1 MATRKIVIDGRVFAT
16 EASERGMGRYVEHLI
31 RAFTHSGFEVV
42 VLVAS
47 ARDLSPERLPSGARA
62 ELLWAGDD
70 ARAFTGSLNQF
81 LVAENAAAY
90 VDATPFLPP
99 ARYDVFACPVI
110 AVLFDLIP
118 MRFPVDYFGA
128 AYSTMQPYVNGIA
141 RVKKAD
147 AVVAISHVA
156 KRHALTY
163 LGVPSAQVLVLEPA
177 VRAEYLEALAN
188 SPTSPARHAP
198 LTCIQG
204 AHRSKNFPRA
214 IPFLERV
221 SRQCGCDVEVIV
233 PTHSQRAAAEGAR
246 ADPGAR
252 IRISGAVS
260 EAEKV
265 RLQAASLAV
274 LHLSLEEGYGIPL
287 VEALLLHKAV
297 ICLDTEINRE
307 LLDMRSGGD
316 APPGALLLDDLALD
330 QPGTL
335 DRVERFLNGVARD
348 QRFTGD
354 RAALLRRL
362 VDLQR
367 SAPRVATDALDVA
380 CRRFVEW
387 HTQLGMSV
395 TAPSELGRCGVSDY
409 SHALLRDPGEN
420 RYAFLLGSAPQ
431 ELELIGHVRLLP
443 IEVLPLVRARTKGV
457 LFHLAVSDALLRG
470 FDAVADQSTN
480 RDALVIHD
488 AGSYLPGI
496 LMHVAA
502 SGNYRPLFDRYLRD
516 EPSDVRMLSV
526 SWLTASP
533 SHPGLSEQIFLELD
547 RNFRSSWLR
556 SFRGRMLSH
565 HPVFD
570 SLSDGPECR
579 TVASGLHADSEIRRR
594 SFYVPMPI
602 DARASPGVVRF
613 ARKVRWALGL
623 GPGDVLVTCA
633 GSVVRGKYLQE
644 LANVVCRV
652 NRNRAD
658 TTPRRVLLMLA
669 GRVLEPDVLAG
680 VRRTFETAGVSES
693 LVQLFESDETRFDS
707 ILVASDIVAA
717 FREQR
722 RIQMSHSLVRAL
734 ALGRPVVTNEGSG
747 FSEGAGVLVCHDA
760 AIDADL
766 CRHLERLIGS
776 AEARQHQSEA
786 AYDRYRQMHTVPAFF
801 NRLESSNA

>member
-1 MATRKIVIDGRVFAT
+1 MAARKIVIDGRVFAT

-31 RAFTHSGFEVV
+31 RAFAHSGFEVI
-42 VLVAS
+42 VLLAS
-47 ARDLSPERLPSGARA
+47 ARDLSPERLPSGARV
-62 ELLWAGDD
+62 ELLWTGDD
-70 ARAFTGSLNQF
+70 ALAFTASLNQF
-81 LVAENAAAY
+81 LVAADAAAY

-128 AYSTMQPYVNGIA
+128 TYAAMQPYVNGMA

-147 AVVAISHVA
+147 AVIAISHLA

-163 LGVPSAQVLVLEPA
+163 LGISSAQVLVLEPA
-177 VRAEYLEALAN
+177 VGAEYLEAMTK
-188 SPTSPARHAP
+188 SPTSPASDAP

-221 SRQCGCDVEVIV
+221 SRQCRRDIEVIV

-246 ADPGAR
+246 ADSGAR
-252 IRISGAVS
+252 VRISGAAS

-287 VEALLLHKAV
+287 IEALLLHKAV

-307 LLDMRSGGD
+307 LLGMRSGGD
-316 APPGALLLDDLALD
+316 VPPGVLILDDLALE
-330 QPGTL
+330 QQGTL
-335 DRVERFLNGVARD
+335 DRVERFLSDVAHG
-348 QRFTGD
+348 QRFSGG

-362 VDLQR
+362 VEVQQG
-367 SAPRVATDALDVA
+367 APEVATDALDVA
-380 CRRFVEW
+380 CHRFAQW

-395 TAPSELGRCGVSDY
+395 TAPTELGRCGVSDY
-409 SHALLRDPGEN
+409 SHAILRDPGEN
-420 RYAFLLGSAPQ
+420 RYAFLLGSAPH
-431 ELELIGHVRLLP
+431 ELELIRHVRLLP

-470 FDAVADQSTN
+470 FDAVADQSTD

-496 LMHVAA
+496 LMHAAA

-516 EPSDVRMLSV
+516 EPSEVRMLSV
-526 SWLTASP
+526 NWLTAP
-533 SHPGLSEQIFLELD
+533 PAHPGLSEQIFLELD
-547 RNFRSSWLR
+547 RNFRSTWLR
-556 SFRGRMLSH
+556 PFRGRMLSH
-565 HPVFD
+565 HPAFD
-570 SLSDGPECR
+570 SLSRGPECR
-579 TVASGLHADSEIRRR
+579 AVASTLHVDSEIRRR
-594 SFYVPMPI
+594 AFYVPMPI
-602 DARASPGVVRF
+602 DARGNPGVVRF

-623 GPGDVLVTCA
+623 GSDDTLVTCA

-644 LANVVCRV
+644 LANVVCRI
-652 NRNRAD
+652 NRSRTDA
-658 TTPRRVLLMLA
+658 PPGRVVLMLA

-680 VRRTFETAGVSES
+680 VRQAFEAAGMAEC

-734 ALGRPVVTNEGSG
+734 ALGRPVITNEGSG

-766 CRHLERLIGS
+766 HRHLDCLIGS
-776 AEARQHQSEA
+776 TEARQHHSEA

-801 NRLESSNA
+801 NGLESSNA

>member
-1 MATRKIVIDGRVFAT
+1 
-16 EASERGMGRYVEHLI
+16 MGRYIEHLM
-31 RAFTHSGFEVV
+31 RAFTDSGFEVV

-47 ARDLSPERLPSGARA
+47 ASDLSPARLPSGARVA
-62 ELLWAGDD
+62 LHSAGDD
-70 ARAFTGSLNQF
+70 ALAFTASLNRY
-81 LVAENAAAY
+81 LLAEDAAAY

-118 MRFPVDYFGA
+118 MRFPLDYFGGA
-128 AYSTMQPYVNGIA
+128 SSAIQPYVNGIA

-156 KRHALTY
+156 KRHALYY
-163 LGVPSAQVLVLEPA
+163 LGVPRAQVLVLEPA
-177 VRAEYLEALAN
+177 VGTEYLEAMAK
-188 SPTSPARHAP
+188 SPPSPARHAP
-198 LTCIQG
+198 LICIQG

-221 SRQCGCDVEVIV
+221 ARQCGREVAVIV
-233 PTHSQRAAAEGAR
+233 PTHAQRAAVEGAR
-246 ADPGAR
+246 TDSGAR
-252 IRISGAVS
+252 VRISGAVS

-265 RLQAASLAV
+265 RMQAGSHAI

-287 VEALLLHKAV
+287 VEALFLHKAV

-316 APPGALLLDDLALD
+316 APPGVLLLDDLALD
-330 QPGTL
+330 HPGTL
-335 DRVERFLNGVARD
+335 DRVDRFLKDAAGD

-362 VDLQR
+362 VALQR
-367 SAPRVATDALDVA
+367 SAPRVATEALDVA
-380 CRRFVEW
+380 SRRFVEW
-387 HTQLGMSV
+387 HTHVGMSV
-395 TAPSELGRCGVSDY
+395 TAPTELGRCGVSDY
-409 SHALLRDPGEN
+409 SHALLRDPGKN
-420 RYAFLLGSAPQ
+420 RYALLLGSAPQ

-443 IEVLPLVRARTKGV
+443 IEVLPLVRTRAKGV

-470 FDAVADQSTN
+470 FDAVADQSTD

-496 LMHVAA
+496 LMHAA
-502 SGNYRPLFDRYLRD
+502 TNGNYRSLFDRYLRD
-516 EPSDVRMLSV
+516 EPSEIRMLSV
-526 SWLTASP
+526 SWLTCPP
-533 SHPGLSEQIFLELD
+533 SHPDLSEQIFRELD

-565 HPVFD
+565 HPVFEVLAD
-570 SLSDGPECR
+570 RPER
-579 TVASGLHADSEIRRR
+579 GTVASALHADSEIRRR
-594 SFYVPMPI
+594 AFYVPMPI
-602 DARASPGVVRF
+602 DVRANPGVVRF

-623 GPGDVLVTCA
+623 GPEDVLVTCA

-644 LANVVCRV
+644 LANAICRV
-652 NRNRAD
+652 NRSRGDAA
-658 TTPRRVLLMLA
+658 PGRVLLLLA
-669 GRVLEPDVLAG
+669 GRVLEPAVLEEVRQTFEAAG
-680 VRRTFETAGVSES
+680 VPEA
-693 LVQLFESDETRFDS
+693 LIQLFESDETRFDS

-717 FREQR
+717 FRGQR

-760 AIDADL
+760 AIHADL

-776 AEARQHQSEA
+776 IEARQHHSAA
-786 AYDRYRQMHTVPAFF
+786 AYDRYRKMHTVPALL